1 MDYNWDKTASEE
13 EILIRRMLYDDPR
26 TLLKNYE
33 KDLLKKLFLK
43 NFYKFDKKNKS
54 FWKLVLDVSD
64 EEIDRITKESFRNSV
79 KIWDY

>member
-33 KDLLKKLFLK
+33 KDFLKKLFLK